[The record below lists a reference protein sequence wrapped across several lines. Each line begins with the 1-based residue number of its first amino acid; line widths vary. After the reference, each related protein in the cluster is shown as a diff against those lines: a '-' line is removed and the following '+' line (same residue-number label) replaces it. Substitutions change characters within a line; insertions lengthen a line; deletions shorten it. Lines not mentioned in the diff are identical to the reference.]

1 MIKII
6 AIGKK
11 TDYDQQIKEY
21 LKRLDN
27 YFKINFVFI
36 NHSKEHNENARKLES
51 KEILKHIKEDDYL
64 ILLDERGKE
73 LDNFEL
79 TKIFENK
86 KNICLIIG
94 GPYGVDDELRK
105 KCDFIWS
112 LGKLVYSYEISRL
125 IVVEQIYRSQTIS
138 KNHPYHHK

>member
-105 KCDFIWS
+105 KCDFI
-112 LGKLVYSYEISRL
+112 
-125 IVVEQIYRSQTIS
+125 
-138 KNHPYHHK
+138 